1 MHETLILSIAAA
13 EASALVTTRRL
24 WRAAAFAALLTAVVV
39 HAALA
44 LGSSAPACALPALVG
59 AAWFV
64 WAEADAR
71 AAGVVVRWAV
81 AVAAMAVL
89 TPPGAGMMPL
99 FTNESTLFAQ
109 EATRPL
115 EASFAAVFLLTVPAN
130 RLVAAVLQCA
140 RGRGGEPLPAHRGA
154 ESGGACGAAPSG
166 VPGTGPAGVPGTGPA
181 GMPETGAAAL
191 EAAGGAGAPAPRR
204 GLSGGRWIGPLER
217 LLIVL
222 MAASGPQAAIA
233 AIIAAKGVIRFPEV
247 SKDDTG
253 EKAEEFLIGSLVS
266 WGLAA
271 AAAVF
276 ITSIAQGAWAVPAEP
291 GSGM

>member
-13 EASALVTTRRL
+13 EASALVTARRL
-24 WRAAAFAALLTAVVV
+24 WRAAAFAVLLTAVVV

-44 LGSSAPACALPALVG
+44 LGSSAPACVLPALVG

-71 AAGVVVRWAV
+71 AAGVVVRWGV

-140 RGRGGEPLPAHRGA
+140 RGRGGEPLSAHRGA

-166 VPGTGPAGVPGTGPA
+166 VPGTGAAGVPG
-181 GMPETGAAAL
+181 TGAAAL

>member
-24 WRAAAFAALLTAVVV
+24 WRAAAFAVLLTAVVV

-140 RGRGGEPLPAHRGA
+140 RGRGGEPLSAQRGA

-166 VPGTGPAGVPGTGPA
+166 VPGTGPAGVPG
-181 GMPETGAAAL
+181 TGAAAL

>member
-140 RGRGGEPLPAHRGA
+140 RGRGGEPLPAHHGA
-154 ESGGACGAAPSG
+154 EPGGACGAAPSG
-166 VPGTGPAGVPGTGPA
+166 VPGTGPAGVPG
-181 GMPETGAAAL
+181 TGAAAL

>member
-115 EASFAAVFLLTVPAN
+115 EASFAAVFLLTVSAN

-140 RGRGGEPLPAHRGA
+140 RGRGGEPLSAHRGA
-154 ESGGACGAAPSG
+154 ESGGACDAGPGG
-166 VPGTGPAGVPGTGPA
+166 VPGTGPAGVPG
-181 GMPETGAAAL
+181 TGAAAL

>member
-13 EASALVTTRRL
+13 EASALVTARRL
-24 WRAAAFAALLTAVVV
+24 WRAAAFAVLLTAVVV

-140 RGRGGEPLPAHRGA
+140 RGRGGEPLSAHRGA

-166 VPGTGPAGVPGTGPA
+166 VPGTGPAGVPG
-181 GMPETGAAAL
+181 TGAAAL

>member
-13 EASALVTTRRL
+13 EASALVTARRL
-24 WRAAAFAALLTAVVV
+24 WRAAAFAVLLTAVVV
-39 HAALA
+39 RAALA

-140 RGRGGEPLPAHRGA
+140 RGRGGEPLSAHR
-154 ESGGACGAAPSG
+154 GAAPSG
-166 VPGTGPAGVPGTGPA
+166 VPGTGPAGVPG
-181 GMPETGAAAL
+181 TGAAAL

>member
-24 WRAAAFAALLTAVVV
+24 WRSAVFAVLLTAVVV
-39 HAALA
+39 RAALA

-166 VPGTGPAGVPGTGPA
+166 VPGTAPSGVPG
-181 GMPETGAAAL
+181 TGAAAL